1 MKKRLDN
8 FEINFSS
15 TAASNKRDISHIREV
30 IIDVL
35 AASSSKSWIG
45 FHANLY
51 FKEFQKPSWENS
63 FDSEWGSIH
72 GFPEGWIERDLKDIK
87 TYITKRAPYF
97 NIGIIE
103 KNIDYQ
109 VSEAKNLRND
119 ILSELVLIENNER
132 YTSEQKAIKDL
143 SDFSW
148 GLTQADVI
156 DLKRPKQ
163 AVTRDSFALHQG
175 IMTPPHEF
183 YDGILI
189 SCLSKI
195 EQVEDFVAKCKR
207 LLRQI
212 EIKCN
217 YHESIKENRDTDKA
231 LTILLNIFDRFH
243 FVARQLRH
251 RYSNRETLKIT
262 DEYDVQDLLHA
273 LLKMNFDDIRPEE
286 WNPSYAGGSTR
297 SDFLLKPEQVVL
309 EIKKTRP
316 SMTDKDLGNQLII
329 DVAKYKQ
336 HPDCK
341 VLICFVYDPEGII
354 GNSKGMED
362 DLNKLSTENMRVLT
376 IIRPL

>member
-1 MKKRLDN
+1 M
-8 FEINFSS
+8 
-15 TAASNKRDISHIREV
+15 
-30 IIDVL
+30 
-35 AASSSKSWIG
+35 
-45 FHANLY
+45 
-51 FKEFQKPSWENS
+51 
-63 FDSEWGSIH
+63 
-72 GFPEGWIERDLKDIK
+72 
-87 TYITKRAPYF
+87 
-97 NIGIIE
+97 
-103 KNIDYQ
+103 
-109 VSEAKNLRND
+109 
-119 ILSELVLIENNER
+119 
-132 YTSEQKAIKDL
+132 
-143 SDFSW
+143 
-148 GLTQADVI
+148 
-156 DLKRPKQ
+156 
-163 AVTRDSFALHQG
+163 
-175 IMTPPHEF
+175 
-183 YDGILI
+183 
-189 SCLSKI
+189 
-195 EQVEDFVAKCKR
+195 
-207 LLRQI
+207 
-212 EIKCN
+212 
-217 YHESIKENRDTDKA
+217 
-231 LTILLNIFDRFH
+231 LNIFDRFH